1 MGRPRAYTDA
11 SPEAQ
16 AVYDVA
22 VVCNEAAWAVYD
34 AAARDPAVDH
44 GPPWRAYCATLVP
57 LDEAEAALSAAV
69 APAEVVELGQL
80 ALFSVEVEKGVA
92 RAA

>member
-1 MGRPRAYTDA
+1 MGRPRAYADA

-22 VVCNEAAWAVYD
+22 VARNEAAWAVYD
-34 AAARDPAVDH
+34 MAARDPAADH

-57 LDEAEAALSAAV
+57 LDEAEAALSVAA

-80 ALFSVEVEKGVA
+80 TLFSVEKEVA